1 MDYNK
6 LKNNI
11 TEEEIDCYINN
22 SINKIFA
29 ILGIYEDC
37 EKNNNYEGYYTYLYR
52 TVTEF
57 SGFESIF
64 KMNFFISLIS
74 VLAGMIEDKEPNH
87 KKVKSLTFHCISLVK
102 KGVKK

>member
-6 LKNNI
+6 IKATV
-11 TEEEIDCYINN
+11 TEEEIEYYLNN

-37 EKNNNYEGYYTYLYR
+37 EKNNSFDSYYTYLSR
-52 TVTEF
+52 TITEL
-57 SGFESIF
+57 SGFEYIF
-64 KMNFFISLIS
+64 QKNFFISIIS
-74 VLAGMIEDKEPNH
+74 VLAGMIEDKNPNH
-87 KKVKSLTFHCISLVK
+87 KKVKSLTFHCISLIK